1 MFLPVLF
8 FFADCQT
15 ATLGKCVHL
24 AGRRDSDGFCGLSLS
39 RLERVKGCTSFPGGN
54 APWAG
59 CVRFLS
65 HCRHAERRSATHRNA
80 QADRTGLCLPVPF
93 GRGALSHG
101 QAGKRGLLQNAAER
115 FPARKGIA
123 STRGRAARGG
133 QCGCNADVKRHGQGC
148 FRALSCVGRER
159 VRNLVH
165 RNCPDLDPPKG
176 GHDRTRV

>member
-80 QADRTGLCLPVPF
+80 QADRTGLCSPVPF

-101 QAGKRGLLQNAAER
+101 QAGKRGLLQTPPNGFPPER
-115 FPARKGIA
+115 VSLQPVDMPRA
-123 STRGRAARGG
+123 SG

-148 FRALSCVGRER
+148 FSRLKLCRKGASEKP
-159 VRNLVH
+159 
-165 RNCPDLDPPKG
+165 CPPELP
-176 GHDRTRV
+176 RLRSAE